1 MKNEEE
7 KLGRENQQNMKILY
21 EMIMIVVMKRK
32 NYILFEPCPG
42 VDSTVCRLKRRRVA
56 KDTEL
61 FNLKFPRNSNQLT
74 DDGDCACKKRQTEAM
89 NYQSN

>member
-7 KLGRENQQNMKILY
+7 KLGRENQQNMNILY

-32 NYILFEPCPG
+32 NYILFEPCSG
-42 VDSTVCRLKRRRVA
+42 VDSTVSRLKRRRVA

-61 FNLKFPRNSNQLT
+61 FNLKFTRDGNQLS
-74 DDGDCACKKRQTEAM
+74 DDGDCACNKRQTEAM
-89 NYQSN
+89 N